1 MSVFCV
7 IPAWEEAPTLE
18 TSPLPK
24 VVESLSGIVDRI
36 VVVED
41 GSEDYTYEVAK
52 KLPVDL
58 LHHVINR
65 GQGAALKTGTLYA
78 LEQGADIIVHFDA
91 DGQFRPEDV
100 SKVIEPIQRGEVDIV
115 FGSRFLDDTTQM
127 PWLKKNVIMPLAR
140 LVNRVFFN
148 IRTTDPQ
155 SGFRAFSRRAA
166 EQIDW
171 HQDEMAHCSEI
182 LVVAH
187 RSGLPILEVPI
198 TVLYP
203 DFGQRFSVGLK
214 ILRDLFIAKL
224 NN

>member
-1 MSVFCV
+1 MSIFCV

-18 TSPLPK
+18 ASALPK

-41 GSEDYTYEVAK
+41 GSKDYTYEVAK
-52 KLPVDL
+52 ELPVDL

-78 LEQGADIIVHFDA
+78 LQQGADIIIHFDA
-91 DGQFRPEDV
+91 DGQFRPEDLN
-100 SKVIEPIQRGEVDIV
+100 KVIEPIQRGEADIV
-115 FGSRFLDDTTQM
+115 FGSRFLDNTTQM

-140 LVNRVFFN
+140 SVNRVFFN

-187 RSGLPILEVPI
+187 RSGLPIVEVPI

-203 DFGQRFSVGLK
+203 DFGQRFNVGLK